1 MDSSEDH
8 GDYVSESLSS
18 FLKEADKNLAEATA
32 LMNSQFKKE
41 RIISPGVQ
49 SLDDDDSPT
58 TFNPAAELDTPQAKA
73 LAFEGASPAR
83 SRKRATLVVKT
94 LFSEDVLSA
103 TAEMDEMLIKEC
115 SYDDNVPSMLD
126 ESTLRNNES
135 FCSSKTEKE
144 EDATSNKDATVETS
158 PSRSVIS
165 SMEKQELSSTPS
177 SSELTSKNQT
187 PIRSSSKKISA
198 NNLSM
203 NSSMISRF
211 STATDLSLTDDKK
224 GFSSKSNSPQ
234 QAQRAVGEDPPAPE
248 ESPME
253 SPLSNLVNDFESES
267 PTAAA
272 NSPQQA
278 QRSVGEDSPVPAENP
293 MELQMPPRRSPLS
306 NLVNDFESE
315 SPTAAANSPQ
325 QAQRSVGEDSPVPAE
340 NPMELQMPPR
350 RSPLSNLVNDFESES
365 PTSADAENQ
374 TPSKSP
380 CKEISAN
387 NLNMDNAIDLQLS
400 PIPCISSKGDEKE
413 RTSSKK
419 AGQSKQ
425 ISRAFRKDSPVSK
438 ENPTESRTSPRPPPR
453 SSPGPLSPVAIDA
466 MSRARERVRQRKLAE
481 QKRKGQLE
489 SKKNIEN
496 KVTTRTAQ
504 NKSMGTLRQKQL
516 QIDGDKKAPDKRH
529 QRVAKKLLSSASGSM
544 ISKPPRVI
552 PSSKWNHSKL
562 SPTSISSRQS
572 SVYEP
577 RPTVSSAKKTR
588 SKLPPSAAPRRSTL
602 SRQTSHPKV
611 TNSLSFHYASTP
623 TGKKTESSLAESTQ
637 SFGKYLRDATHDSS
651 KTTLNRPRVTT
662 PKPFKFHES
671 RSSLSRNDG
680 HEGNKPRKLET
691 MAESMNDFGRHLRE
705 TPVPP
710 KRVLKPTVPIS
721 PNFTPISKR
730 ERVPRKTETMA
741 ESVSDFGRHF
751 REIPVVSNRDFS
763 KPTIPVSPKFS
774 KMPMR
779 EKAKSTADKEQEVV
793 DYYNTH
799 RFKAAPILT
808 ESHSSLPKNIPKK
821 KLTVPKP
828 FKFSSSSRTSSK
840 TTHVEDE
847 SQSTSFRARP
857 VLKSYTRG
865 SSRTKECNNLFRE
878 RTSQTFNS
886 RLGIR

>member
-293 MELQMPPRRSPLS
+293 K
-306 NLVNDFESE
+306 
-315 SPTAAANSPQ
+315 
-325 QAQRSVGEDSPVPAE
+325 
-340 NPMELQMPPR
+340 ELQMPPR